1 MTSTDGFDSDLN
13 ENRFFTTSDALQT
26 TGAKCN
32 HGSASIWQMFDSIC
46 RQLRCSY
53 SSLQANSVRAWPGPQ
68 QLVSTLSW
76 YLRHAR
82 RACLRYER
90 WSQLS
95 LSAPPMCTH
104 DGPASEAETERALC
118 SSNVLY
124 LTWPRWALASV
135 TADACPMRCFATRQ
149 RVHATPPCGFAV
161 VFDLRLRYPASVGTL
176 LCAVESRRANVE
188 RPARTE
194 ASPSRAGF
202 LCYPGSTSRH
212 SLRSDPGTVHGGAG
226 AGRAQ
231 CTGEKIRR

>member
-1 MTSTDGFDSDLN
+1 MRGAPLTSTDGFDSDLN

-32 HGSASIWQMFDSIC
+32 HGSASIWHMFDSIR

-53 SSLQANSVRAWPGPQ
+53 SSLQANSVRAWPDTQ

-76 YLRHAR
+76 YLRRAR
-82 RACLRYER
+82 RACLRYDR

-104 DGPASEAETERALC
+104 DGPAPEAETERALC

-135 TADACPMRCFATRQ
+135 TFMACHK
-149 RVHATPPCGFAV
+149 RVHHGVRNTTQTKHEQGALGLRGALNRIGKKIDV
-161 VFDLRLRYPASVGTL
+161 DL
-176 LCAVESRRANVE
+176 
-188 RPARTE
+188 
-194 ASPSRAGF
+194 
-202 LCYPGSTSRH
+202 
-212 SLRSDPGTVHGGAG
+212 
-226 AGRAQ
+226 
-231 CTGEKIRR
+231 

>member
-1 MTSTDGFDSDLN
+1 MTCLPCSRGTCLTGGKACLATAAGTLDQHLKCGRADPSLALGRGRPEVRGVPLTSTDDCDSVLN
-13 ENRFFTTSDALQT
+13 EDGIFTARYALQT

-32 HGSASIWQMFDSIC
+32 HGSASIWHRFDSIC

-82 RACLRYER
+82 RACLRYDR

-104 DGPASEAETERALC
+104 DGPASEAETERALR

-149 RVHATPPCGFAV
+149 RVYATPPCGFAV
-161 VFDLRLRYPASVGTL
+161 VCDLRLRYPASVGTL
-176 LCAVESRRANVE
+176 LCWRES
-188 RPARTE
+188 
-194 ASPSRAGF
+194 SR
-202 LCYPGSTSRH
+202 
-212 SLRSDPGTVHGGAG
+212 
-226 AGRAQ
+226 Q
-231 CTGEKIRR
+231 C